1 MICWMVMPIIP
12 CQNHSVRL
20 SRPDNGTQDK
30 SDLMRLV
37 YLRIERAS
45 PDLKASTF
53 LQSGVV
59 HVSVSNLEI
68 EKPTVLFQLFPFSF
82 YDSPIPFHFSTSA
95 HFLGGALLSFA
106 KRKCQH
112 FIYSYH
118 LTSNDQHPYH
128 LNYLNSS
135 ETHAITMRKSIPNHP
150 LEAAAAVGFGHMGW
164 EPPGRTPSDSRFKY
178 RSDSSCPLYLSSP
191 PTRTRRWRIRIV

>member
-82 YDSPIPFHFSTSA
+82 YDSPIPFHLRRRLIFSGVHFFLLLNVNANTSFT
-95 HFLGGALLSFA
+95 HTILLVTINI
-106 KRKCQH
+106 H
-112 FIYSYH
+112 TI
-118 LTSNDQHPYH
+118 
-128 LNYLNSS
+128 
-135 ETHAITMRKSIPNHP
+135 
-150 LEAAAAVGFGHMGW
+150 
-164 EPPGRTPSDSRFKY
+164 
-178 RSDSSCPLYLSSP
+178 
-191 PTRTRRWRIRIV
+191 